1 MQKKYYDKEYVLKN
15 ILCIS
20 ERQLDRAIKKVSER
34 HPLESKWIV
43 IRNAPNGETTIYLCT
58 EFIKWIEEV
67 YLKDGY
73 YLDLEI
79 NFYESL
85 LKELEVNSEIQN
97 EVLKYNDMSVDDMVN
112 FFKRDKE
119 NIRVAISK
127 MNKSNSEDLK
137 YYKGDIL
144 YIRAKGIKWINEKYY
159 RKDYLKY
166 LESQKQL
173 MDGNIV

>member
-1 MQKKYYDKEYVLKN
+1 MRKKYYDKEYVLN
-15 ILCIS
+15 DLCIS

-34 HPLESKWIV
+34 HPLESKWVV
-43 IRNAPNGETTIYLCT
+43 IRNASNVETTIYLCT
-58 EFIKWIEEV
+58 EFIKWIKEV

-85 LKELEVNSEIQN
+85 LKELEINLDNQKDVI
-97 EVLKYNDMSVDDMVN
+97 KYRDMSVEEMVN
-112 FFKRDKE
+112 FFQRDKE

-137 YYKGDIL
+137 YYKDDVL
-144 YIRAKGIKWINEKYY
+144 FIRAKGIKWINEKYY

-166 LESQKQL
+166 LENQKQL

>member
-1 MQKKYYDKEYVLKN
+1 MQKKYYDKEYVLN
-15 ILCIS
+15 DLCIS

-34 HPLESKWIV
+34 HPLESKWVV
-43 IRNAPNGETTIYLCT
+43 IRNASNGETTIYLCT
-58 EFIKWIEEV
+58 EFIKWINEV

-85 LKELEVNSEIQN
+85 LKELETNLDNQKDVI
-97 EVLKYNDMSVDDMVN
+97 KYRDMSVEEMVN
-112 FFKRDKE
+112 FFQRDKE

-137 YYKGDIL
+137 YYKDDVL
-144 YIRAKGIKWINEKYY
+144 FIRAKGIKWINEKYY

-166 LESQKQL
+166 LENQKQL